1 VEVTVASFVLLVGVL
16 GAMSLLDVA
25 SVHTGLTK
33 QREGAT
39 ALGRELVE
47 EVRAVPYGRL
57 NANTVAPSLQA
68 QPGLADSNTG
78 GGGWSVNRRGT
89 SYSIDARTCTVDD
102 PKDGVG
108 ANETGDFCRIDTSAS
123 CNDAIAASGGAGS
136 GTTDVR
142 LCLTLGG
149 TTISTLCGALQTGAT
164 GTIGGVVGGIGAGG
178 SASVCGSTTTLDA
191 NPDDYKLVLF
201 TVSWA
206 NGGHRVKNATV
217 VPNPG
222 QGAGP
227 AVKSLVAIGL
237 TGDVITGVATSQS
250 FSLTTSVAPA
260 SVQWSIDGAIQG
272 SATGIGT
279 AWTFVWPTGG
289 LVDGSYVV
297 GARAFDQTGQAGIA
311 ATRTV
316 TINRGPPPAPTGFV
330 AGRNGTALE
339 FEWDGNRARDIA
351 GYKVFQK
358 VTGGTDVVLCDLA
371 SDTSCVDTTPPST
384 DPLDAYVVAYD
395 RDSTTGELRAGAQS
409 SVVTVTSS
417 NRAPFAP
424 RLLTASSSGPSTILN
439 WLAPIPADPDLG
451 DTIAF
456 YRVYR
461 DGTTVADRYDKAT
474 CSGVT
479 CSWTDTRTEG
489 GSHTYRVTAVDDN
502 LAESP
507 FAGPVTR

>member
-1 VEVTVASFVLLVGVL
+1 MEVTVASFVLLVGVL

-25 SVHTGLTK
+25 SVHTALTK

-57 NANTVAPSLQA
+57 NANTVASSLQA
-68 QPGLADSNTG
+68 QPGLGDSDNG
-78 GGGWSVNRRGT
+78 GGGWSVTRRGA
-89 SYSIDARTCTVDD
+89 SYSVDARTCTVDD
-102 PKDGVG
+102 PRDGVG
-108 ANETGDFCRIDTSAS
+108 ANEGGDFCRIDTSAS
-123 CNDAIAASGGAGS
+123 CNDSIAANGGAGT

-149 TTISTLCGALQTGAT
+149 TTVSTLCGALQTGAS

-206 NGGHRVKNATV
+206 NGAHRVKNATV

-222 QGAGP
+222 TGAGP
-227 AVKSLVAIGL
+227 AVKSLVAVGL
-237 TGDVITGVATSQS
+237 TGDVITGAATSQS
-250 FSLTTSVAPA
+250 FTVTTSVAPA
-260 SVQWSIDGAIQG
+260 SVQWSVDGAIQG
-272 SATGIGT
+272 TASGTGT
-279 AWTFVWPTGG
+279 VWSFTWSTGG
-289 LVDGSYVV
+289 LVDGSYVIGV
-297 GARAFDQTGQAGIA
+297 RALDQSGQAGIV

-316 TINRGPPPAPTGFV
+316 TINRAKPAAPTGFD

-339 FEWDGNRARDIA
+339 FEWNGNRERDIA
-351 GYKVFQK
+351 GYKVFQR
-358 VTGGTDVVLCDLA
+358 VSGGTDVELCGLT
-371 SDTSCVDTTPPST
+371 SDTACVDTTPPST
-384 DPLDAYVVAYD
+384 NPLDAYVLAYD
-395 RDSTTGELRAGAQS
+395 RDPATGDLRPSDRSTVR
-409 SVVTVTSS
+409 TVTST
-417 NRAPFAP
+417 NQAPFAP
-424 RLLTASSSGPSTILN
+424 TVLTASSSGASTILN

-479 CSWTDTRTEG
+479 CSWTDTRTDA
-489 GSHTYRVTAVDDN
+489 GSHTYRVTAVDDQ

-507 FAGPVTR
+507 FVGPVTR